1 MDKLIKIADVYA
13 INVECAMD
21 IIKALSST
29 DYIIAQE
36 PKEEHMFQILV
47 NSEGEN

>member
-21 IIKALSST
+21 IIKALTDT

-36 PKEEHMFQILV
+36 PNEQQMFQILV
-47 NSEGEN
+47 KPKGEN